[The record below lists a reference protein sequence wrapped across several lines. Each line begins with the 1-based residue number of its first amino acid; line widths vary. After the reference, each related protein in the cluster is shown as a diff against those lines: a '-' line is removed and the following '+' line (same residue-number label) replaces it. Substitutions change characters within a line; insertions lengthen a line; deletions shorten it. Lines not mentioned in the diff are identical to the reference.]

1 MFDVLQEIAVTDP
14 AVSDIEIIVASID
27 SYSSLQSLVKRTSVI
42 LSTVGPYYT
51 YGKDLVG

>member
-1 MFDVLQEIAVTDP
+1 MFDVLQEIVVTDP